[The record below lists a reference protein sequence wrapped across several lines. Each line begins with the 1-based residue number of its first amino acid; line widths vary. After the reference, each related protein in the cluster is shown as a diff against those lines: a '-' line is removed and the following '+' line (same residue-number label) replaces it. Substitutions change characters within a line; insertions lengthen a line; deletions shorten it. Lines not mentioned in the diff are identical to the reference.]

1 MYILSKE
8 NIKNVITFYLKKK
21 RKNELIDFIWM
32 RTERHGR

>member
-21 RKNELIDFIWM
+21 KEWADWFYLDENWETR
-32 RTERHGR
+32 